1 MAEEKM
7 DRFGAN
13 GGMEDSII
21 DDASLEQ
28 VAGGIGPAG
37 KGLYYFYQ
45 PDSQEQEDPNNPDK
59 KVIVKGYRIT
69 PRDMETGGLQST
81 FFVAQADWAKFK
93 RDHYQGKFYKG
104 DAAPRTTPQGQGQ
117 GQE

>member
-13 GGMEDSII
+13 GDMEDSII

-37 KGLYYFYQ
+37 KGLYYFSAPMAASGQ
-45 PDSQEQEDPNNPDK
+45 PRSL
-59 KVIVKGYRIT
+59 T
-69 PRDMETGGLQST
+69 
-81 FFVAQADWAKFK
+81 
-93 RDHYQGKFYKG
+93 
-104 DAAPRTTPQGQGQ
+104 
-117 GQE
+117 